1 MAVTRE
7 RPAVWRNEVTL
18 GRVADRA
25 VQIFGGMGYCRELP
39 IERYYRDARVYRI
52 FDGASEIHHDVI
64 ARDLL
69 KGGSSA
75 FDLSAS

>member
-1 MAVTRE
+1 VAVTCE
-7 RPAVWRNEVTL
+7 RPPVWRNEVTL

-39 IERYYRDARVYRI
+39 IERYYRDARLYRI
-52 FDGASEIHHDVI
+52 FDGASEIHRDVI

-69 KGGSSA
+69 KAGSSA
-75 FDLSAS
+75 LSAS